1 MTGALRAAHGAG
13 QLAAGLIKAEQRRVR
28 RLFATLEDVSY
39 YTSGHASSW
48 MLGQC
53 WDRIADL
60 LLQTGDRTL
69 VAAVRAVAEHDVGSS
84 GWWHAVGQ
92 AATATDAHFLE
103 AAGIST

>member
-1 MTGALRAAHGAG
+1 MTDAVRAAHGAG
-13 QLAAGLIKAEQRRVR
+13 QLAAGQITAEQRRVR
-28 RLFATLEDVSY
+28 RLFATLDDVDH

-60 LLQTGDRTL
+60 MLQTGDRAL
-69 VAAVRAVAEHDVGSS
+69 GAAVRAVAEHDVGSS
-84 GWWHAVGQ
+84 AWWHAVGQ

-103 AAGIST
+103 AAGTST